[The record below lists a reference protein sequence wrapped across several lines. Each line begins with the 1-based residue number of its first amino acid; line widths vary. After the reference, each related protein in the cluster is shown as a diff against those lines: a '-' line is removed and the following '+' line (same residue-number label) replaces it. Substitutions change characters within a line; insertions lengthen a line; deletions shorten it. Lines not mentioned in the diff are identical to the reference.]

1 MKVNIT
7 SKGFTA
13 NDNQVLLI
21 EKKFEK
27 LSKYFTDDTAVNVT
41 MGYKKKRQTMEAMIT
56 VKGILFRAE
65 HTDQDMNVCLDKVVE
80 RLSSQIT
87 RYKKKLQKNHRQ
99 IKEINFDLLPED
111 DVDETPLTPIKK
123 KSFELV
129 PMDVEEAVLQM
140 ELLEHTF
147 FVFMNSETSRVAVVY
162 KRNDGDYGLLEPS
175 Y

>member
-13 NDNQVLLI
+13 NESQVLLI
-21 EKKFEK
+21 EKKFDK
-27 LSKYFTDDTAVNVT
+27 LSKYFTEDTAVNVT

-56 VKGILFRAE
+56 IKGMLFRAE
-65 HTDQDMNVCLDKVVE
+65 YTDQDMNVCLDKVVE
-80 RLSSQIT
+80 RLASQVT

-99 IKEINFDLLPED
+99 IKEINFDLLPEED
-111 DVDETPLTPIKK
+111 IDETSFVPIKK
-123 KSFELV
+123 KSFDLV

-140 ELLEHTF
+140 ELLEHKF
-147 FVFMNSETSRVAVVY
+147 FVFMNSESNRVAVVY
-162 KRNDGDYGLLEPS
+162 KRNDGDYGMLEPV